1 MVLLASVFAY
11 KSVQMFLRLSIYIVL
26 GIVVLVVRRHNKKK
40 TRKRMDRQTEY
51 MMKHTRK
58 DKNGKYPWES

>member
-1 MVLLASVFAY
+1 MIILASFFAY

-26 GIVVLVVRRHNKKK
+26 GIVVLIVRWHNKKK
-40 TRKRMDRQTEY
+40 TRKRMDKQTEY

-58 DKNGKYPWES
+58 DKDGKYPWEI